1 MSVNNSSAVRK
12 PGEAAAL
19 GLPSTPSSGS
29 VSHSSMTG
37 PRRWASKL
45 HTAWA
50 AAGQGA
56 AEHRRDGLGRPYSPQ
71 PCLQGSPGAHRR
83 GSSHGQRESKGHG
96 GTSAAHSL
104 GIGQCS
110 AQHSPVLLQCCC

>member
-45 HTAWA
+45 HTAWV

-83 GSSHGQRESKGHG
+83 GSSHGQTESKGHG
-96 GTSAAHSL
+96 GCPQPGHRAVLSPAQPSVAA
-104 GIGQCS
+104 
-110 AQHSPVLLQCCC
+110 VLLLTI